1 MPPRRL
7 FYSTDELVRKFKPS
21 LTSTFDVFI
30 SKSFSEIDDE
40 VVNFSAYEAVLPG
53 SSFELGQVFGDRQ
66 GITEQYPTKRVY
78 PPVDVSFYVDTQYDV
93 LDFFE
98 RWFKQ
103 INNKSDNFRFSYPSG
118 GGGYETD
125 VIITKFERE
134 FRESEN
140 RLNSRGTAGIVSEP
154 SHQAKYKLRNAFPS
168 NIISVPVSYSQS
180 DVLRTTIT
188 FNYDYYDFEV
198 KKNKTSFNKGI

>member
-1 MPPRRL
+1 MPSRRL

-30 SKSFSEIDDE
+30 SKSFSGIDDE

-66 GITEQYPTKRVY
+66 GVTEQYATKRVY
-78 PPVDVSFYVDTQYDV
+78 PPVDVSFYVDVEYGV

-103 INNKSDNFRFSYPSG
+103 INDKSDDFRFSYPSG
-118 GGGYETD
+118 GYKTN

-134 FRESEN
+134 FRESKD
-140 RLNSRGTAGIVSEP
+140 RLNSPGTAGTVSEP
-154 SHQAKYKLRNAFPS
+154 SYQARYNLRNAFPS
-168 NIISVPVSYSQS
+168 NIISVPVSYGQS

-198 KKNKTSFNKGI
+198 KKNKKSFNEGI